1 MFLLVTLMS
10 NTTHFLDVM
19 LLGKEYRV
27 SCPPDEYDALLAAVE
42 HLNAKL
48 RDVAERAKGAT
59 PERVVVMTALNIV
72 HEYLSLKNASTA
84 LPEKTN
90 NSEKEVDIS
99 GLSRRI
105 KSMEEQLDAVLN
117 PQDRLL

>member
-1 MFLLVTLMS
+1 MS
-10 NTTHFLDVM
+10 DPSRFLDVI

-27 SCPPDEYDALLAAVE
+27 SCPPDEYEALLAAVDY
-42 HLNAKL
+42 LNEKL
-48 RDVAERAKGAT
+48 HDATNRARGAT
-59 PERVVVMTALNIV
+59 PERVVVMTALNIA
-72 HEYLSLKNASTA
+72 HEYLSLK
-84 LPEKTN
+84 KTNEQDGAKIN